1 MTLIDQQAAAVW
13 HREHLD
19 TAHRARLVRAL
30 RAQKRAGKLTTRSGE
45 AVQRATAAGVLPC

>member
-45 AVQRATAAGVLPC
+45 AVRRATATGILPC